1 MKLIYKLFL
10 FVLVMVIIT
19 ACSEDFLEEPPQN
32 NLTTENFWQSQE
44 DVESA
49 INSIYYVMARPMAY
63 GVGQMVFGDVY
74 ADDMGSFDANW
85 FAALDNYQTKST
97 DVVINGGNTIGAWS
111 AMYGAI
117 FRANW
122 VLENIN
128 KAVTVSDE
136 IRDRSINEAKF
147 LRGLAYFN
155 IANIWGDAPLLTE
168 PLTPDEAENLTRDP
182 VSGIYQQIE
191 KDLLAAA
198 GLDGSESL
206 PVKGTYEL
214 GRATKA
220 SALGLLARFY
230 LYRENYQKAEEIA
243 EKVINMGTYDLN
255 WEDYGANW
263 DNTMKNGIESLF
275 EIQYA
280 SNQGG
285 TWGMNPGNWVTSFTA
300 MSGYDPGGG
309 GWNIIVPTL
318 EPDEVFEEGDLRRPV
333 TIFEAGSSYEFAP
346 EGEQEYDTTQSQSG
360 LHLAK
365 YIIRNHYSTPDQPN
379 YLDSDMNNPVIRY
392 AEILLIYAEA
402 LYKNGRSE
410 EAFEYLNMIRERAGL
425 SELSDNEDFM
435 QALAQ
440 ERRVELLGEGHRFF
454 DLRRW
459 GKLTEVLGPLGYD
472 PETQGYFP
480 VPQSEL
486 DLAENI
492 FQNQGY

>member
-1 MKLIYKLFL
+1 MKLTYKLFIL
-10 FVLVMVIIT
+10 ISIIGILT
-19 ACSEDFLEEPPQN
+19 SCSEEFLDEPPQN
-32 NLTTENFWQSQE
+32 NLTTDNFWQSQE

-74 ADDMGSFDANW
+74 ADDMGSFDPNW
-85 FAALDNYQTKST
+85 FAALDDYQAKAT
-97 DVVINGGNTIGAWS
+97 DVVVNGGNTIGAWS
-111 AMYGAI
+111 AMYGTI

-122 VLENIN
+122 VLDNID

-136 IRDRSINEAKF
+136 IRERSINEAKF
-147 LRGLAYFN
+147 LRALAYFN
-155 IANIWGDAPLLTE
+155 IANIWGDAPLTTK
-168 PLTPDEAENLTRDP
+168 PMTPEEAQELTRDP
-182 VSGIYQQIE
+182 VSEIYQQIE

-198 GLDGSESL
+198 GLDGSKGL

-214 GRATKA
+214 GRATKGA
-220 SALGLLARFY
+220 ALGLLARFY
-230 LYRENYQKAEEIA
+230 LYQENYTKAEEMA
-243 EKVINMGTYDLN
+243 KKVIDMGTYDLY
-255 WEDYGANW
+255 WDDYGANW
-263 DNTMKNGIESLF
+263 DNTMKNGVESVF
-275 EIQYA
+275 EIQYTA
-280 SNQGG
+280 NRGG

-333 TIFEAGSSYEFAP
+333 TIFEEGSVYEFAP
-346 EGEQEYDTTQSQSG
+346 EGKQEYDTTQSQSG

-365 YIIRNHYSTPDQPN
+365 YIIRNHYSTPEQPN

-402 LYKNGRSE
+402 LYKNGKTE
-410 EAFEYLNMIRERAGL
+410 KAFDYLNMIRERAGL
-425 SELSDNEDFM
+425 PELSGSEDFM
-435 QALAQ
+435 AALEQ

-459 GKLTEVLGPLGYD
+459 GRLNEVLGPLGYD
-472 PETQGYFP
+472 PKTEGFFP
-480 VPQSEL
+480 IPQSEL

-492 FQNQGY
+492 RQNKGF